1 MGHTPHNILK
11 RNEMSSEVPT
21 RTRLVTPYT
30 SILNEMHNGLRICLL
45 SSITKVS
52 ENWILLMTSQTY
64 SSMIYKISV
73 GNINNSNFHCAG
85 EKPHICEVCNKG
97 FSTSSSLNTH
107 RRIHSGDKP
116 HQCLVCGKRFTASS
130 NLYYHRMTHTKVTH
144 RDAICPTSITL
155 DGISV

>member
-11 RNEMSSEVPT
+11 HYEMSFEVPG
-21 RTRLVTPYT
+21 RTWLITPYA
-30 SILNEMHNGLRICLL
+30 SILNEMHKGVNICLL
-45 SSITKVS
+45 SCFTKGS
-52 ENWILLMTSQTY
+52 ENWVLRMTSHSCSCT
-64 SSMIYKISV
+64 IYRISV
-73 GNINNSNFHCAG
+73 GSVTNANISNFHCAG

-144 RDAICPTSITL
+144 RDAI
-155 DGISV
+155 